1 MREGKGHGWTP
12 QLTQGFLGEGWKQTL
27 TPQCL
32 ANFCS
37 EKKQVSEAL
46 GRACEGLSFPKVK
59 QTALWFLAHPCNSAL
74 PGVNMLSI
82 LFVLTNGLII
92 VVSHRMVLLKRAY
105 RIEGKKKTKTKTE
118 FNWNQWNLDSLKSV
132 FLISLSLSWMIVY
145 YIICLASYLWA
156 FPLPWCMLI
165 LFLILWTLSVSDTW
179 EYEQLCCLYSLNSRV
194 YF

>member
-1 MREGKGHGWTP
+1 MITWLQASVSRVGAGLAYKIRFLWRAELEEMREGKGHGWTP
-12 QLTQGFLGEGWKQTL
+12 QLTRGFLGEGWKQTL

-105 RIEGKKKTKTKTE
+105 RIEGIKKKKK
-118 FNWNQWNLDSLKSV
+118 K
-132 FLISLSLSWMIVY
+132 LISTEISEIWTHWSL
-145 YIICLASYLWA
+145 
-156 FPLPWCMLI
+156 
-165 LFLILWTLSVSDTW
+165 
-179 EYEQLCCLYSLNSRV
+179 

>member
-1 MREGKGHGWTP
+1 MITWLQASVSRVGAGLAYKMRFLWRAELEEVREGKGHGWTP
-12 QLTQGFLGEGWKQTL
+12 QLTRGFLGEGWKQTL

-32 ANFCS
+32 ASFCS

-74 PGVNMLSI
+74 PGVNTLSI

-92 VVSHRMVLLKRAY
+92 VVSHRVVLLKRAY
-105 RIEGKKKTKTKTE
+105 CIEGKKQT
-118 FNWNQWNLDSLKSV
+118 N
-132 FLISLSLSWMIVY
+132 LISTEISEIWTHWSL
-145 YIICLASYLWA
+145 
-156 FPLPWCMLI
+156 
-165 LFLILWTLSVSDTW
+165 
-179 EYEQLCCLYSLNSRV
+179 